1 MVRHKIKKAV
11 AIAMSA
17 VIALTA
23 VPNLPLQ
30 YEKKAEAATTEIS
43 SADVT
48 SKYNKYFSSSN
59 KKTHVSVHDPS
70 IVIGYTD
77 TKYTGNKS
85 VKIYGEQDENKT
97 RKEVYFVFGSHR
109 AFAWSTDLQNW
120 NKFTNN
126 INDDTKCQALF
137 KKAFEWAK
145 AGDSAYNWTGNL
157 WAPDVFWN
165 ADYVNDNNKKG
176 AWCMY
181 MSINGCSWNSSIV
194 LLTSDDLDGD
204 WTNRGTVVYSGF
216 TESGDHAYTST
227 DFAKVVGED
236 EAKKLIADTKTY
248 KYSDRYGNTSYVP
261 KDGSTNCSATSWNNR
276 YGAHAIDPCVT
287 YDDAGNLW
295 MSYGSWSGGIWMFKL
310 NSETGLRDKTT
321 KYTYQDNTTD
331 PYMGYKLA
339 GGSSAS
345 GEASYIEKIGEKYY
359 LFLSYGG
366 LTATGGYNM
375 RVFSSSD
382 IKGPYKDVAGNDAR
396 YGATNTSTTSNKA
409 GGDQYGNSTTGER
422 LMSYYDWHYLD
433 KGRVAQGHNS
443 AVVDDDGKA
452 YVIYHTRF
460 NDGTESHEMRV
471 HQLFTAENGGLVATP
486 FEYSGEKLS
495 DTAYAKSDVTGEYTV
510 IYHKP
515 TVKTRKLG
523 CCQEKKITLKENGT
537 VTGDFTGT
545 WKQSDSKPYVT
556 IKVGGVEYKGV
567 FIKQKIE
574 GTGYESMCFTTVGS
588 NNVTFWG
595 TKGYSDEY
603 KVIKDTKELSLNV
616 SSALYTNL
624 ELPISG
630 KEGST
635 ITWESSDP
643 SVISNTGE
651 VQVVSKDTAVKI
663 TATISN
669 GSYYSKKTYSTT
681 VKSLSNADTK
691 TGLTADYTFE
701 NGLQNKVNTSQT
713 GTAKSLSK
721 GTKPN
726 VEYNSDKGSYV
737 LNQYFG
743 YAATNTT
750 SYTEFTNPL
759 KGKSLTGATVS
770 MWVNRQDTDV
780 WDAMWSFV
788 YNDTTANKERRI
800 FFTPNTY
807 LGYNNGEE
815 GSKLEYIDL
824 NRANSVTNNIAS
836 KEWHYVTVSLGSS
849 DFGIYVDGN
858 LVCNKSKYTSYSG
871 AAYTS
876 AAANMLSVIS
886 SAANFYLGYGS
897 FWGSAPLYMD
907 NVKIYSRALSAAD
920 VGALYSSEKTDMDLS
935 VNAQNV
941 TDQANSDA
949 SILYNSYND
958 AYIAADADEFGWSSV
973 SAADSVTIEED
984 AEEAHKKYVQF
995 APGQN
1000 NSRSAYTS
1008 FGNVTLPDK
1017 YVVEF
1022 DAKLTAG
1029 NQSGSQLALSTA
1041 AYSKTNC
1048 ESSNI
1053 NDSLLNTSYLWS
1065 LDTTNSTSWKI
1076 SSGSTAST
1084 AKTDTVT
1091 IAKNT
1096 WTHFKTT
1103 VDKTHKKVTLE
1114 ITDASGKTLE
1124 KMDIA
1129 MGSIS
1134 DVKGLWY
1141 LSGKYQGV
1149 AGFDNVRIY
1158 KYTNTYTVS
1167 FNPNY
1172 VGAKDA
1178 AVSQEFTLGSSQSL
1192 KANTFKREGYTFAG
1206 WSKTINGAADYKEG
1220 QSVTNLTTERA
1231 GVVML
1236 YAVWNKNAVFSTPA
1250 PTPTVT
1256 PTVTPSQKP
1265 ASSQTPAPGSSATTK
1280 PTNMPS
1286 QSPTVKPTEVP
1297 TQKPTTNPSAEPT
1310 VSPSNEP
1317 AATPSVSPS
1326 TEPVQTPTVAPSKK
1340 PATKKLKRATI
1351 TVKKGKK
1358 KVSSVTVKRK
1368 KTVKLSVS
1376 VNSKAKL
1383 SMAKLSKKYA
1393 KIVKVKFKKN
1403 KLTIK
1408 ALKKKGKV
1416 SIKITSKKTSK
1427 YKAAAKTIKVTVK

>member
-1 MVRHKIKKAV
+1 
-11 AIAMSA
+11 
-17 VIALTA
+17 
-23 VPNLPLQ
+23 
-30 YEKKAEAATTEIS
+30 
-43 SADVT
+43 
-48 SKYNKYFSSSN
+48 
-59 KKTHVSVHDPS
+59 
-70 IVIGYTD
+70 
-77 TKYTGNKS
+77 
-85 VKIYGEQDENKT
+85 
-97 RKEVYFVFGSHR
+97 
-109 AFAWSTDLQNW
+109 
-120 NKFTNN
+120 
-126 INDDTKCQALF
+126 
-137 KKAFEWAK
+137 
-145 AGDSAYNWTGNL
+145 
-157 WAPDVFWN
+157 
-165 ADYVNDNNKKG
+165 
-176 AWCMY
+176 
-181 MSINGCSWNSSIV
+181 
-194 LLTSDDLDGD
+194 
-204 WTNRGTVVYSGF
+204 
-216 TESGDHAYTST
+216 
-227 DFAKVVGED
+227 
-236 EAKKLIADTKTY
+236 
-248 KYSDRYGNTSYVP
+248 
-261 KDGSTNCSATSWNNR
+261 
-276 YGAHAIDPCVT
+276 
-287 YDDAGNLW
+287 
-295 MSYGSWSGGIWMFKL
+295 
-310 NSETGLRDKTT
+310 
-321 KYTYQDNTTD
+321 
-331 PYMGYKLA
+331 
-339 GGSSAS
+339 
-345 GEASYIEKIGEKYY
+345 
-359 LFLSYGG
+359 
-366 LTATGGYNM
+366 
-375 RVFSSSD
+375 
-382 IKGPYKDVAGNDAR
+382 
-396 YGATNTSTTSNKA
+396 
-409 GGDQYGNSTTGER
+409 
-422 LMSYYDWHYLD
+422 
-433 KGRVAQGHNS
+433 
-443 AVVDDDGKA
+443 
-452 YVIYHTRF
+452 
-460 NDGTESHEMRV
+460 
-471 HQLFTAENGGLVATP
+471 
-486 FEYSGEKLS
+486 
-495 DTAYAKSDVTGEYTV
+495 
-510 IYHKP
+510 
-515 TVKTRKLG
+515 
-523 CCQEKKITLKENGT
+523 
-537 VTGDFTGT
+537 
-545 WKQSDSKPYVT
+545 
-556 IKVGGVEYKGV
+556 
-567 FIKQKIE
+567 
-574 GTGYESMCFTTVGS
+574 
-588 NNVTFWG
+588 
-595 TKGYSDEY
+595 
-603 KVIKDTKELSLNV
+603 
-616 SSALYTNL
+616 
-624 ELPISG
+624 
-630 KEGST
+630 
-635 ITWESSDP
+635 
-643 SVISNTGE
+643 
-651 VQVVSKDTAVKI
+651 
-663 TATISN
+663 
-669 GSYYSKKTYSTT
+669 
-681 VKSLSNADTK
+681 
-691 TGLTADYTFE
+691 
-701 NGLQNKVNTSQT
+701 
-713 GTAKSLSK
+713 
-721 GTKPN
+721 
-726 VEYNSDKGSYV
+726 
-737 LNQYFG
+737 
-743 YAATNTT
+743 
-750 SYTEFTNPL
+750 
-759 KGKSLTGATVS
+759 

>member
-48 SKYNKYFSSSN
+48 NKYNKYFNSSN

-77 TKYTGNKS
+77 TKYTGNRS

-120 NKFTNN
+120 KTFTNN
-126 INDDTKCQALF
+126 INDDTKCQTLF

-145 AGDSAYNWTGNL
+145 AGDSVYNWTGNL

-165 ADYVNDNNKKG
+165 ANYVNDDNTKG

-216 TESGDHAYTST
+216 TKLGDHAYTST
-227 DFAKVVGED
+227 DFANVVGGD
-236 EAKKLIADTKTY
+236 DTAKSLISDYY
-248 KYSDRYGNTSYVP
+248 KMNAYTP
-261 KDGSTNCSATSWNNR
+261 KDGDTKCNPTTWNYR

-310 NSETGLRDKTT
+310 DPKTGRRDTATT
-321 KYTYQDNTTD
+321 YTYADNTTD
-331 PYMGYKLA
+331 PYMGHKLA
-339 GGSSAS
+339 GGSSRS

-375 RVFSSSD
+375 RVFSSD
-382 IKGPYKDVAGNDAR
+382 AITGPYKDVSGKDAR
-396 YGATNTSTTSNKA
+396 YSSSNTGVGGTS
-409 GGDQYGNSTTGER
+409 YGNSTTGER

-433 KGRVAQGHNS
+433 KGRVAEGHNS

-495 DTAYAKSDVTGEYTV
+495 DTAYAKSDVTGEYSV

-515 TVKTRKLG
+515 EVDASKLE
-523 CCQEKKITLKENGT
+523 CCQEQKITLNDDGT
-537 VTGDFTGT
+537 VTGDYTGKWT
-545 WKQSDSKPYVT
+545 QSESKPYVT
-556 IKVGGVEYKGV
+556 ITVGGVEYKGV

-574 GTGYESMCFTTVGS
+574 GTAYESMCFTTVGS

-595 TKGYSDEY
+595 TKGYTDEY
-603 KVIKDTKELSLNV
+603 KVIKDTKELSVNIP
-616 SSALYTNL
+616 SKLYMDV
-624 ELPISG
+624 ELPTSG
-630 KEGST
+630 NEGTT
-635 ITWESSDP
+635 IKWESSDT
-643 SVISNTGE
+643 SAVSNTGE
-651 VQVVSKDTAVKI
+651 VQFVAKDTDVTL
-663 TATISN
+663 TATISS
-669 GSYYSKKTYSTT
+669 GSYCSKKTYKTT
-681 VKSLSNADTK
+681 VKVLSDVDISKSLEAN
-691 TGLTADYTFE
+691 YTFE
-701 NGLQNKVNTSQT
+701 NGLRNEVNTSQT
-713 GTAKSLSK
+713 GTAKALGN
-721 GTKPN
+721 GTVPT
-726 VEYNSDKGSYV
+726 VEYNVERTGKV

-743 YAATNTT
+743 AKADA

-759 KGKSLTGATVS
+759 KGKSLTGTTVS
-770 MWVNRQDTDV
+770 MWVNLQGSDNY
-780 WDAMWSFV
+780 DAIWSFLDE
-788 YNDTTANKERRI
+788 DTTDGKSGRI
-800 FFTPNTY
+800 YFTPNTY
-807 LGYNNGEE
+807 LGYNGTGGWFDVNHG
-815 GSKLEYIDL
+815 D
-824 NRANSVTNNIAS
+824 NPTNNIAIN
-836 KEWHYVTVSLGSS
+836 EWHYVTVSLGKS
-849 DFGIYVDGN
+849 DFGIYLDGK
-858 LVCNKSKYTSYSG
+858 LICNKSKYTSYNSDG
-871 AAYTS
+871 RKNYES
-876 AAANMLSVIS
+876 MSSNMLGVIS
-886 SAANFYLGYGS
+886 SAANFYFGNGS
-897 FWGSAPLYMD
+897 WWGSAPLYMD
-907 NVKIYSRALSAAD
+907 NVRIYSRALSEEDVAVLYKTEKNETATAEDAA
-920 VGALYSSEKTDMDLS
+920 K
-935 VNAQNV
+935 NAE
-941 TDQANSDA
+941 QAMKDA
-949 SILYNSYND
+949 SILYRSYD
-958 AYIAADADEFGWSSV
+958 YDTSVSEAGWSSV
-973 SAADSVTIEED
+973 SAADCLTLENGSEET
-984 AEEAHKKYVQF
+984 HKKYVQF
-995 APGQN
+995 APGAQ

-1008 FGNVTLPDK
+1008 FGNVTMPDK

-1029 NQSGSQLALSTA
+1029 NAQASQLALSA
-1041 AYSKTNC
+1041 ADYNKTN
-1048 ESSNI
+1048 NA
-1053 NDSLLNTSYLWS
+1053 LANTSYLWS
-1065 LDTTNSTSWKI
+1065 LDTTNSTNWKI

-1103 VDKTHKKVTLE
+1103 VDKTNKKVTLE
-1114 ITDASGKTLE
+1114 ITDASGKTL
-1124 KMDIA
+1124 KTMDIA
-1129 MGSIS
+1129 MSSIS

-1141 LSGKYQGV
+1141 LSGRYQGV

-1236 YAVWNKNAVFSTPA
+1236 YAVWTKNPVSTPT

-1256 PTVTPSQKP
+1256 PMVTPSQKP

-1280 PTNMPS
+1280 PTDMPS
-1286 QSPTVKPTEVP
+1286 K
-1297 TQKPTTNPSAEPT
+1297 
-1310 VSPSNEP
+1310 
-1317 AATPSVSPS
+1317 
-1326 TEPVQTPTVAPSKK
+1326 TPTVAPSKK
-1340 PATKKLKRATI
+1340 PATKKLKSATI

-1427 YKAAAKTIKVTVK
+1427 YKAVAKTIKVTVK

>member
-48 SKYNKYFSSSN
+48 NKYNKYFNSSN

-77 TKYTGNKS
+77 TKYTGNRS

-120 NKFTNN
+120 KTFTNN
-126 INDDTKCQALF
+126 INDDTKCQTLF

-145 AGDSAYNWTGNL
+145 AGDSVYNWTGNL

-165 ADYVNDNNKKG
+165 ANYVNDDNTKG

-216 TESGDHAYTST
+216 TELGDHAYTST
-227 DFAKVVGED
+227 DFANVVGGD
-236 EAKKLIADTKTY
+236 DTAKSLISDYY
-248 KYSDRYGNTSYVP
+248 KMNAYTP
-261 KDGSTNCSATSWNNR
+261 KDGDTKCNPTTWNYR

-310 NSETGLRDKTT
+310 DPKTGRRDTATT
-321 KYTYQDNTTD
+321 YTYADNTTD
-331 PYMGYKLA
+331 PYMGHKLA
-339 GGSSAS
+339 GGSSRS

-375 RVFSSSD
+375 RVFSSD
-382 IKGPYKDVAGNDAR
+382 AITGPYKDVSGKDAR
-396 YGATNTSTTSNKA
+396 YSSSNTGVGGTS
-409 GGDQYGNSTTGER
+409 YGNSTTGER

-433 KGRVAQGHNS
+433 KGRVAEGHNS

-495 DTAYAKSDVTGEYTV
+495 DTAYAKSDVTGEYSV

-515 TVKTRKLG
+515 EVDASKLE
-523 CCQEKKITLKENGT
+523 CCQEQKITLNDDGT
-537 VTGDFTGT
+537 VTGDYTGKWT
-545 WKQSDSKPYVT
+545 QSESKPYVT
-556 IKVGGVEYKGV
+556 ITVGGVEYKGV

-574 GTGYESMCFTTVGS
+574 GTAYESMCFTTVGS

-595 TKGYSDEY
+595 TKGYTDEY
-603 KVIKDTKELSLNV
+603 KVIKDTKELSVNIP
-616 SSALYTNL
+616 SKLYMDV
-624 ELPISG
+624 ELPTSG
-630 KEGST
+630 NEGTT
-635 ITWESSDP
+635 IKWESSDT
-643 SVISNTGE
+643 SAVSNTGE
-651 VQVVSKDTAVKI
+651 VQFVAKDTDVTL
-663 TATISN
+663 TATISS
-669 GSYYSKKTYSTT
+669 GSYCSKKTYKTT
-681 VKSLSNADTK
+681 VKVLSDVDISKSLEAN
-691 TGLTADYTFE
+691 YTFE
-701 NGLQNKVNTSQT
+701 NGLRNEVNTSQT
-713 GTAKSLSK
+713 GTAKALGN
-721 GTKPN
+721 GTVPT
-726 VEYNSDKGSYV
+726 VEYNVERTGKV

-743 YAATNTT
+743 AKADA

-759 KGKSLTGATVS
+759 KGKSLTGTTVS
-770 MWVNRQDTDV
+770 MWVNLQGSDNY
-780 WDAMWSFV
+780 DAIWSFLDE
-788 YNDTTANKERRI
+788 DTTDGKSGRI
-800 FFTPNTY
+800 YFTPNTY
-807 LGYNNGEE
+807 LGYNGTGGWFDVNHG
-815 GSKLEYIDL
+815 D
-824 NRANSVTNNIAS
+824 NPTNNIAIN
-836 KEWHYVTVSLGSS
+836 EWHYVTVSLGKS
-849 DFGIYVDGN
+849 DFGIYLDGK
-858 LVCNKSKYTSYSG
+858 LICNKSKYTSYNSDG
-871 AAYTS
+871 RKNYES
-876 AAANMLSVIS
+876 MSSNMLGVIS
-886 SAANFYLGYGS
+886 SAANFYFGNGS
-897 FWGSAPLYMD
+897 WWGSAPLYMD
-907 NVKIYSRALSAAD
+907 NVRIYSRALSEEDVAVLYKTEKNETATAEDAA
-920 VGALYSSEKTDMDLS
+920 K
-935 VNAQNV
+935 NAE
-941 TDQANSDA
+941 QAMKDA
-949 SILYNSYND
+949 SILYRSYD
-958 AYIAADADEFGWSSV
+958 YDTSVSEAGWSSV
-973 SAADSVTIEED
+973 SAADCLTLENGSEET
-984 AEEAHKKYVQF
+984 HKKYVQF
-995 APGQN
+995 APGAQ

-1008 FGNVTLPDK
+1008 FGNVTMPDK

-1029 NQSGSQLALSTA
+1029 NGQASQLALSA
-1041 AYSKTNC
+1041 ADYNKTN
-1048 ESSNI
+1048 NA
-1053 NDSLLNTSYLWS
+1053 LANTSYLWS
-1065 LDTTNSTSWKI
+1065 LDTTNSTNWKI

-1091 IAKNT
+1091 IAKNI

-1103 VDKTHKKVTLE
+1103 VDKTNKKVTLE
-1114 ITDASGKTLE
+1114 ITDASGKTL
-1124 KMDIA
+1124 KTMDIA
-1129 MGSIS
+1129 MSSIS

-1141 LSGKYQGV
+1141 LSGRYQGV

-1236 YAVWNKNAVFSTPA
+1236 YAVWTKNPVSTPT

-1256 PTVTPSQKP
+1256 PMVTPSQKP

-1280 PTNMPS
+1280 PTDMPS
-1286 QSPTVKPTEVP
+1286 K
-1297 TQKPTTNPSAEPT
+1297 
-1310 VSPSNEP
+1310 
-1317 AATPSVSPS
+1317 
-1326 TEPVQTPTVAPSKK
+1326 TPTVAPSKK
-1340 PATKKLKRATI
+1340 PATKKPATKKLKSAAI

>member
-48 SKYNKYFSSSN
+48 NKYNKYFNSSN

-77 TKYTGNKS
+77 TKYTGNRS

-120 NKFTNN
+120 KTFTNN
-126 INDDTKCQALF
+126 INDDTKCQTLF

-145 AGDSAYNWTGNL
+145 AGDSVYNWTGNL

-165 ADYVNDNNKKG
+165 ANYVNDDNTKG

-216 TESGDHAYTST
+216 TELGDHAYTST
-227 DFAKVVGED
+227 DFANVVGGD
-236 EAKKLIADTKTY
+236 DTAKSLISDYY
-248 KYSDRYGNTSYVP
+248 KMNAYTP
-261 KDGSTNCSATSWNNR
+261 KDGDTKCNPTTWNYR

-310 NSETGLRDKTT
+310 DPKTGRRDTT
-321 KYTYQDNTTD
+321 ATYTYADNTTD
-331 PYMGYKLA
+331 PYMGHKLA
-339 GGSSAS
+339 GGSSRS

-375 RVFSSSD
+375 RVFSSD
-382 IKGPYKDVAGNDAR
+382 AITGPYKDVSGKDAR
-396 YGATNTSTTSNKA
+396 YSSSNTGVGGTS
-409 GGDQYGNSTTGER
+409 YGNSTTGER

-433 KGRVAQGHNS
+433 KGRVAEGHNS

-495 DTAYAKSDVTGEYTV
+495 DTAYAKSDVTGEYSV

-515 TVKTRKLG
+515 EVDASKLE
-523 CCQEKKITLKENGT
+523 CCQEQKITLNDDGT
-537 VTGDFTGT
+537 VTGDYTGKWT
-545 WKQSDSKPYVT
+545 QSESKPYVT
-556 IKVGGVEYKGV
+556 ITVGGVEYKGV

-574 GTGYESMCFTTVGS
+574 GTAYESMCFTTVGS

-595 TKGYSDEY
+595 TKGYTDEY
-603 KVIKDTKELSLNV
+603 KVIKDTKELSVNIP
-616 SSALYTNL
+616 SKLYMDV
-624 ELPISG
+624 ELPTSG
-630 KEGST
+630 NEGTT
-635 ITWESSDP
+635 IKWESSDT
-643 SVISNTGE
+643 SAVSNTGE
-651 VQVVSKDTAVKI
+651 VQFVAKDTDVTL
-663 TATISN
+663 TATISS
-669 GSYYSKKTYSTT
+669 GSYCSKKTYKTT
-681 VKSLSNADTK
+681 VKVLSDVDISKSLEAN
-691 TGLTADYTFE
+691 YTFE
-701 NGLQNKVNTSQT
+701 NGLRNEVNTSQT
-713 GTAKSLSK
+713 GTAKALGN
-721 GTKPN
+721 GTVPT
-726 VEYNSDKGSYV
+726 VEYNVERTGKV

-743 YAATNTT
+743 AKADA

-759 KGKSLTGATVS
+759 KGKSLTGTTVS
-770 MWVNRQDTDV
+770 MWVNLQGSDNY
-780 WDAMWSFV
+780 DAIWSFLDE
-788 YNDTTANKERRI
+788 DTTDGKSGRI
-800 FFTPNTY
+800 YFTPNTY
-807 LGYNNGEE
+807 LGYNGTGGWFDVNHG
-815 GSKLEYIDL
+815 D
-824 NRANSVTNNIAS
+824 NPTNNIAIN
-836 KEWHYVTVSLGSS
+836 EWHYVTVSLGKS
-849 DFGIYVDGN
+849 DFGIYLDGK
-858 LVCNKSKYTSYSG
+858 LICNKSKYTSYNSDG
-871 AAYTS
+871 RKNYES
-876 AAANMLSVIS
+876 MSSNMLGVIS
-886 SAANFYLGYGS
+886 SAAKFYFGNGS
-897 FWGSAPLYMD
+897 WWGSAPLYMD
-907 NVKIYSRALSAAD
+907 NVRIYSRALSEEDVAVLYKTEKNETATAEDAA
-920 VGALYSSEKTDMDLS
+920 K
-935 VNAQNV
+935 NAE
-941 TDQANSDA
+941 QAMKDA
-949 SILYNSYND
+949 SILYRSYD
-958 AYIAADADEFGWSSV
+958 YDTSVSEAGWSSV
-973 SAADSVTIEED
+973 SAADCLTLENGSEET
-984 AEEAHKKYVQF
+984 HKKYVQF
-995 APGQN
+995 APGAQ

-1008 FGNVTLPDK
+1008 FGNVTMPDK

-1029 NQSGSQLALSTA
+1029 NAQASQLALSA
-1041 AYSKTNC
+1041 ADYNKTN
-1048 ESSNI
+1048 NA
-1053 NDSLLNTSYLWS
+1053 LANTSYLWS
-1065 LDTTNSTSWKI
+1065 LDTTNSTNWKI

-1103 VDKTHKKVTLE
+1103 VDKTNKKVTLE
-1114 ITDASGKTLE
+1114 ITDASGKTL
-1124 KMDIA
+1124 KTMDIA
-1129 MGSIS
+1129 MSSIS

-1141 LSGKYQGV
+1141 LSGRYQGV

-1236 YAVWNKNAVFSTPA
+1236 YAVWTKNPVSTPT

-1256 PTVTPSQKP
+1256 PMVTPSQKP

-1280 PTNMPS
+1280 PTDMPS
-1286 QSPTVKPTEVP
+1286 KTPTVKPTEVP

-1340 PATKKLKRATI
+1340 PATKKPATKKLKSATI

>member
-11 AIAMSA
+11 AVAMSA

-23 VPNLPLQ
+23 VPNLSVQ
-30 YEKKAEAATTEIS
+30 YKKKAKAATTEIS

-59 KKTHVSVHDPS
+59 KKSHVSVHDPS

-85 VKIYGEQDENKT
+85 KSVKIYGEQNDTKT

-120 NKFTNN
+120 KTFTNN
-126 INDDTKCQALF
+126 INDDTKCQTVF
-137 KKAFEWAK
+137 KDAFDWAK
-145 AGDSAYNWTGNL
+145 AGDSVYDWKGNL
-157 WAPDVFWN
+157 WAPDVFWDAAYKN
-165 ADYVNDNNKKG
+165 TDGTTG

-194 LLTSDDLDGD
+194 LLTSDNLDGD

-216 TESGDHAYTST
+216 TESGDHKYTDT
-227 DFAKVVGED
+227 DFAKVVGEG
-236 EAKKLIADTKTY
+236 EAKTLIADTKTY
-248 KYSDRYGNTSYVP
+248 KYSDKYGNTSYVP
-261 KDGSTNCSATSWNNR
+261 KDGTTNCSATSWNYR

-287 YDDAGNLW
+287 YDDEGNLW

-310 NSETGLRDKTT
+310 NPKTGLRDTATT
-321 KYTYQDNTTD
+321 YTYQDNTTD
-331 PYMGYKLA
+331 PYMGHKLA
-339 GGSSAS
+339 GGSSVS
-345 GEASYIEKIGEKYY
+345 GEASYIEKIDEKYY

-366 LTATGGYNM
+366 LTAKGGYNM
-375 RVFSSSD
+375 RVFSSSA
-382 IKGPYKDVAGNDAR
+382 ITGPYKDVAGNDAR
-396 YGATNTSTTSNKA
+396 YGANNTTTTSNKA
-409 GGDQYGNSTTGER
+409 GGDSYGNSTTGER

-433 KGRVAQGHNS
+433 KGRVAEGHNS

-452 YVIYHTRF
+452 YLIYHTRF
-460 NDGTESHEMRV
+460 NDGSEGHEMRV

-486 FEYSGEKLS
+486 FEYSGETLS
-495 DTAYAKSDVTGEYTV
+495 ETAYAKSDVTGEYTV

-515 TVKTRKLG
+515 TVKTLKLG
-523 CCQEKKITLKENGT
+523 CCQEKKITLKEDGM

-545 WKQSDSKPYVT
+545 WTQSVSKPYVT

-616 SSALYTNL
+616 PSALYTNL
-624 ELPISG
+624 ELPTTG

-681 VKSLSNADTK
+681 VKSLSNADIK
-691 TGLTADYTFE
+691 TGLAADYTFE
-701 NGLQNKVNTSQT
+701 NGLQNDVNTSQT
-713 GTAKSLSK
+713 GTAKSLPK

-743 YAATNTT
+743 YADANTT

-770 MWVNRQDTDV
+770 LWVNRQDTDV

-788 YNDTTANKERRI
+788 YNDTSANKTRRV
-800 FFTPNTY
+800 FMTPNTY
-807 LGYNNGEE
+807 LGYNNGEA

-824 NRANSVTNNIAS
+824 NHPNSVTNNIAS

-849 DFGIYVDGN
+849 DFGIYIDGN
-858 LVCNKSKYTSYSG
+858 LVCNKSKYTSYAGSSYAG
-871 AAYTS
+871 AAS
-876 AAANMLSVIS
+876 NMLSVIS

-984 AEEAHKKYVQF
+984 TEEAHKKYVQF
-995 APGQN
+995 ATGN
-1000 NSRSAYTS
+1000 VSGDRSAYTP
-1008 FGNVTLPDK
+1008 FGNITLPDK

-1022 DAKLTAG
+1022 DTKLTAG
-1029 NQSGSQLALSTA
+1029 NTNASQLALSTA
-1041 AYSKTNC
+1041 DYNNTN
-1048 ESSNI
+1048 NA
-1053 NDSLLNTSYLWS
+1053 LANTSYLWS

-1091 IAKNT
+1091 IAKAT

-1103 VDKTHKKVTLE
+1103 VDKTNKKVTLD
-1114 ITDASGKTLE
+1114 ITDASGKTL
-1124 KMDIA
+1124 KTMDIA
-1129 MGSIS
+1129 MNSIS
-1134 DVKGLWY
+1134 DVKGLWF
-1141 LSGKYQGV
+1141 LSGRAYGV
-1149 AGFDNVRIY
+1149 AGFDNIRIY
-1158 KYTNTYTVS
+1158 KYTNTYNVS

-1172 VGAKDA
+1172 VGSKDA
-1178 AVSQEFTLGSSQSL
+1178 AISQELTLGSSQSL
-1192 KANTFKREGYTFAG
+1192 KANTFKRDGYTFAG
-1206 WSKTINGAADYKEG
+1206 WSKTINGAVDYKDG
-1220 QSVTNLTTERA
+1220 QSVTNLTTDRA

-1236 YAVWNKNAVFSTPA
+1236 YAVWNKSEVVSTPT
-1250 PTPTVT
+1250 PTPTVS
-1256 PTVTPSQKP
+1256 PTAAP
-1265 ASSQTPAPGSSATTK
+1265 SQTPAPGSSATTK
-1280 PTNMPS
+1280 PTDVPS
-1286 QSPTVKPTEVP
+1286 QAPTGKPTEVP
-1297 TQKPTTNPSAEPT
+1297 TQNPSTEPT

-1317 AATPSVSPS
+1317 IATPSVSPS
-1326 TEPVQTPTVAPSKK
+1326 TEPTQTPTAAPTKK
-1340 PATKKLKRATI
+1340 PTTKKLKSAAI
-1351 TVKKGKK
+1351 TVKNGKK

-1383 SMAKLSKKYA
+1383 SVAKLSKKYA
-1393 KIVKVKFKKN
+1393 KIVKVTFKKN

>member
-48 SKYNKYFSSSN
+48 NKYNKYFNSSN

-77 TKYTGNKS
+77 TKYTGNRS

-120 NKFTNN
+120 KTFTNN
-126 INDDTKCQALF
+126 INDDTKCQTLF

-145 AGDSAYNWTGNL
+145 AGDSVYNWTGNL

-165 ADYVNDNNKKG
+165 ANYVNDDNTKG

-204 WTNRGTVVYSGF
+204 WINRGTVVYSGF
-216 TESGDHAYTST
+216 TELGDHAYTST
-227 DFAKVVGED
+227 DFANVVGGD
-236 EAKKLIADTKTY
+236 DTAKSLISDYY
-248 KYSDRYGNTSYVP
+248 KMNAYTP
-261 KDGSTNCSATSWNNR
+261 KDGDTKCNPTTWNYR

-310 NSETGLRDKTT
+310 DPKTGRRDTATT
-321 KYTYQDNTTD
+321 YTYADNTTD
-331 PYMGYKLA
+331 PYMGHKLA
-339 GGSSAS
+339 GGSSRS

-375 RVFSSSD
+375 RVFSSD
-382 IKGPYKDVAGNDAR
+382 AITGPYKDVSGKDAR
-396 YGATNTSTTSNKA
+396 YSSSNTGVGGTS
-409 GGDQYGNSTTGER
+409 YGNSTTGER

-433 KGRVAQGHNS
+433 KGRVAEGHNS

-495 DTAYAKSDVTGEYTV
+495 DTAYTKSDVTGEYSV

-515 TVKTRKLG
+515 EVDASKLE
-523 CCQEKKITLKENGT
+523 CCQEQKITLNDDGT
-537 VTGDFTGT
+537 VTGDYTGKWT
-545 WKQSDSKPYVT
+545 QSESKPYVT
-556 IKVGGVEYKGV
+556 ITVGGVEYKGV

-574 GTGYESMCFTTVGS
+574 GTAYESMCFTTVGS

-595 TKGYSDEY
+595 TKGYTDEY
-603 KVIKDTKELSLNV
+603 KVIKDTKELSVNIP
-616 SSALYTNL
+616 SKLYMDV
-624 ELPISG
+624 ELPTSG
-630 KEGST
+630 NEGTT
-635 ITWESSDP
+635 IKWESSDT
-643 SVISNTGE
+643 SAVSNTGE
-651 VQVVSKDTAVKI
+651 VQFVAKDTDVTL
-663 TATISN
+663 TATISS
-669 GSYYSKKTYSTT
+669 GSYCSKKTYKTT
-681 VKSLSNADTK
+681 VKVLSDVDISKSLEAN
-691 TGLTADYTFE
+691 YTFE
-701 NGLQNKVNTSQT
+701 NGLRNEVNTSQT
-713 GTAKSLSK
+713 GTAKALGN
-721 GTKPN
+721 GTVPT
-726 VEYNSDKGSYV
+726 VEYNVERTGKV

-743 YAATNTT
+743 AKADA

-759 KGKSLTGATVS
+759 KGKSLTGTTVS
-770 MWVNRQDTDV
+770 MWVNLQGSDNY
-780 WDAMWSFV
+780 DAIWSFLDE
-788 YNDTTANKERRI
+788 DTTDGKSGRI
-800 FFTPNTY
+800 YFTPNTY
-807 LGYNNGEE
+807 LGYNGTGGWFDVNHG
-815 GSKLEYIDL
+815 D
-824 NRANSVTNNIAS
+824 NPTNNIAIN
-836 KEWHYVTVSLGSS
+836 EWHYVTVSLGKS
-849 DFGIYVDGN
+849 DFGIYLDGK
-858 LVCNKSKYTSYSG
+858 LICNKSKYTSYNSDG
-871 AAYTS
+871 RKNYES
-876 AAANMLSVIS
+876 MSSNMLGVIS
-886 SAANFYLGYGS
+886 SAAKFYFGNGS
-897 FWGSAPLYMD
+897 WWGSAPLYMD
-907 NVKIYSRALSAAD
+907 NVRIYSRALSEEDVAVLYKTEKNETATAEDAA
-920 VGALYSSEKTDMDLS
+920 K
-935 VNAQNV
+935 NAE
-941 TDQANSDA
+941 QAMKDA
-949 SILYNSYND
+949 SILYRSYD
-958 AYIAADADEFGWSSV
+958 YDTSVSEAGWSSV
-973 SAADSVTIEED
+973 SAADCLTLENGSEET
-984 AEEAHKKYVQF
+984 HKKYVQF
-995 APGQN
+995 APGAQ

-1008 FGNVTLPDK
+1008 FGNVTMPDK

-1029 NQSGSQLALSTA
+1029 NAQASQLALSA
-1041 AYSKTNC
+1041 ADYNKTN
-1048 ESSNI
+1048 NA
-1053 NDSLLNTSYLWS
+1053 LANTSYLWS
-1065 LDTTNSTSWKI
+1065 LDTTNSTNWKI

-1103 VDKTHKKVTLE
+1103 VDKTNKKVTLE
-1114 ITDASGKTLE
+1114 ITDASGKTL
-1124 KMDIA
+1124 KTMDIA
-1129 MGSIS
+1129 MSSIS

-1141 LSGKYQGV
+1141 LSGRYQGV

-1236 YAVWNKNAVFSTPA
+1236 YAVWTKNPVSTPT

-1256 PTVTPSQKP
+1256 PMVTPSQKP

-1280 PTNMPS
+1280 PTDVPS
-1286 QSPTVKPTEVP
+1286 
-1297 TQKPTTNPSAEPT
+1297 
-1310 VSPSNEP
+1310 
-1317 AATPSVSPS
+1317 
-1326 TEPVQTPTVAPSKK
+1326 QTPTVAPSKK
-1340 PATKKLKRATI
+1340 PATKKLKSATI

>member
-48 SKYNKYFSSSN
+48 NKYNKYFNSSN

-77 TKYTGNKS
+77 TKYTGNRS

-120 NKFTNN
+120 KTFTNN
-126 INDDTKCQALF
+126 INDDTKCQTLF

-145 AGDSAYNWTGNL
+145 AGDSVYNWTGNL

-165 ADYVNDNNKKG
+165 ANYVNDDNTKG

-216 TESGDHAYTST
+216 TKLGDHAYTGT
-227 DFAKVVGED
+227 DFANVVGGD
-236 EAKKLIADTKTY
+236 DTAKSLISDYY
-248 KYSDRYGNTSYVP
+248 KMNAYTP
-261 KDGSTNCSATSWNNR
+261 KDGDTKCNPTTWNYR

-310 NSETGLRDKTT
+310 DSKTGLRDTT
-321 KYTYQDNTTD
+321 ATYTYQDNTTD
-331 PYMGYKLA
+331 PYMGHKLA
-339 GGSSAS
+339 GGSSRS

-375 RVFSSSD
+375 RVFSSD
-382 IKGPYKDVAGNDAR
+382 AITGPYKDVSGKDAR
-396 YGATNTSTTSNKA
+396 YSSSNTGVGGTS
-409 GGDQYGNSTTGER
+409 YGNSTTGER

-433 KGRVAQGHNS
+433 KGRVAEGHNS

-495 DTAYAKSDVTGEYTV
+495 DTAYAKSDVTGEYSV

-515 TVKTRKLG
+515 EVDASKLE
-523 CCQEKKITLKENGT
+523 CCQEQKITLNDDGT
-537 VTGDFTGT
+537 VTGDYTGKWT
-545 WKQSDSKPYVT
+545 QSESKPYVT
-556 IKVGGVEYKGV
+556 ITVGGVEYKGV

-574 GTGYESMCFTTVGS
+574 GTAYESMCFTTVGS

-595 TKGYSDEY
+595 TKGYTDEY
-603 KVIKDTKELSLNV
+603 KVIKDTKELSVNIP
-616 SSALYTNL
+616 SKLYMDV
-624 ELPISG
+624 ELPTSG
-630 KEGST
+630 NEGTT
-635 ITWESSDP
+635 IKWESSDT
-643 SVISNTGE
+643 SAVSNTGE
-651 VQVVSKDTAVKI
+651 VQFVAKDTDVTL
-663 TATISN
+663 TATISS
-669 GSYYSKKTYSTT
+669 GSYCSKKTYKTT
-681 VKSLSNADTK
+681 VKVLSDVDISKSLEAN
-691 TGLTADYTFE
+691 YTFE
-701 NGLQNKVNTSQT
+701 NGLRNEVNTSQT
-713 GTAKSLSK
+713 GTAKALGN
-721 GTKPN
+721 GTVPT
-726 VEYNSDKGSYV
+726 VEYNVERTGKV

-743 YAATNTT
+743 AKADA

-759 KGKSLTGATVS
+759 KGKSLTGTTVS
-770 MWVNRQDTDV
+770 MWVNLQGSDNY
-780 WDAMWSFV
+780 DAIWSFLDE
-788 YNDTTANKERRI
+788 DTTDGKSGRI
-800 FFTPNTY
+800 YFTPNTY
-807 LGYNNGEE
+807 LGYNGTGGWFDVNHG
-815 GSKLEYIDL
+815 D
-824 NRANSVTNNIAS
+824 NPTNNIAIN
-836 KEWHYVTVSLGSS
+836 EWHYVTVSLGKS
-849 DFGIYVDGN
+849 DFGIYLDGK
-858 LVCNKSKYTSYSG
+858 LICNKSKYTSYNSDG
-871 AAYTS
+871 RKNYES
-876 AAANMLSVIS
+876 MSSNMLGVIS
-886 SAANFYLGYGS
+886 SAANFYFGNGS
-897 FWGSAPLYMD
+897 WWGSAPLYMD
-907 NVKIYSRALSAAD
+907 NVRIYSRALSEEDVAVLYKTEKNETATAEDAA
-920 VGALYSSEKTDMDLS
+920 K
-935 VNAQNV
+935 NAE
-941 TDQANSDA
+941 QAMKDA
-949 SILYNSYND
+949 SILYRSYD
-958 AYIAADADEFGWSSV
+958 YDTSVSEAGWSSV
-973 SAADSVTIEED
+973 SAADCLTLENGSEET
-984 AEEAHKKYVQF
+984 HKKYVQF
-995 APGQN
+995 APGAQ

-1008 FGNVTLPDK
+1008 FGNVTMPDK

-1029 NQSGSQLALSTA
+1029 NAQASQLALSA
-1041 AYSKTNC
+1041 ADYNKTN
-1048 ESSNI
+1048 NA
-1053 NDSLLNTSYLWS
+1053 LANTSYLWS
-1065 LDTTNSTSWKI
+1065 LDTTNSTNWKI

-1084 AKTDTVT
+1084 AKIDTVT

-1103 VDKTHKKVTLE
+1103 VDKTNKKVTLE
-1114 ITDASGKTLE
+1114 ITDASGKTL
-1124 KMDIA
+1124 KTMDIA
-1129 MGSIS
+1129 MSSIS

-1141 LSGKYQGV
+1141 LSGRYQGV

-1236 YAVWNKNAVFSTPA
+1236 YAVWTKNPVSTPT

-1265 ASSQTPAPGSSATTK
+1265 TSSQTPAPGSSATTK
-1280 PTNMPS
+1280 PTDVPS
-1286 QSPTVKPTEVP
+1286 
-1297 TQKPTTNPSAEPT
+1297 
-1310 VSPSNEP
+1310 
-1317 AATPSVSPS
+1317 
-1326 TEPVQTPTVAPSKK
+1326 QTPTAAPTKK
-1340 PATKKLKRATI
+1340 PATKKLKSATI

-1383 SMAKLSKKYA
+1383 SMSKLSKKYA
-1393 KIVKVKFKKN
+1393 KIIKVKFKKN

-1427 YKAAAKTIKVTVK
+1427 YKAASKTIKVTVK

>member
-48 SKYNKYFSSSN
+48 NKYNKYFNSSN

-77 TKYTGNKS
+77 TKYTGNRS

-120 NKFTNN
+120 KTFTNN
-126 INDDTKCQALF
+126 INDDTKCQTLF

-145 AGDSAYNWTGNL
+145 AGDSVYNWTGNL

-165 ADYVNDNNKKG
+165 ANYVNDDNTKG

-216 TESGDHAYTST
+216 TELGDHAYTST
-227 DFAKVVGED
+227 DFANVVGGD
-236 EAKKLIADTKTY
+236 DTAKSLISDYY
-248 KYSDRYGNTSYVP
+248 KMNAYTP
-261 KDGSTNCSATSWNNR
+261 KDGDTKCNPTTWNYR

-310 NSETGLRDKTT
+310 DPKTGRRDTATT
-321 KYTYQDNTTD
+321 YTYADNTTD
-331 PYMGYKLA
+331 PYMGHKLA
-339 GGSSAS
+339 GGSSRS

-375 RVFSSSD
+375 RVFSSD
-382 IKGPYKDVAGNDAR
+382 AITGPYKDVSGKDAR
-396 YGATNTSTTSNKA
+396 YSSSNTGVGGTS
-409 GGDQYGNSTTGER
+409 YGNSTTGER

-433 KGRVAQGHNS
+433 KGRVAEGHNS

-495 DTAYAKSDVTGEYTV
+495 DTAYAKSDVTGEYSV

-515 TVKTRKLG
+515 EVDASKLE
-523 CCQEKKITLKENGT
+523 CCQEQKITLNDDGT
-537 VTGDFTGT
+537 VTGDYTGKWT
-545 WKQSDSKPYVT
+545 QSASKPYVT
-556 IKVGGVEYKGV
+556 ITVGGVEYKGV

-574 GTGYESMCFTTVGS
+574 GTAYESMCFTTVGS

-595 TKGYSDEY
+595 TKGYTDEY
-603 KVIKDTKELSLNV
+603 KVIKDTKELSVNIP
-616 SSALYTNL
+616 SKLYMDV
-624 ELPISG
+624 ELPTSG
-630 KEGST
+630 NEGTT
-635 ITWESSDP
+635 IKWESSDT
-643 SVISNTGE
+643 SAVSNTGE
-651 VQVVSKDTAVKI
+651 VQFVAKDTDVTL
-663 TATISN
+663 TATISS
-669 GSYYSKKTYSTT
+669 GSYCSKKTYKTT
-681 VKSLSNADTK
+681 VKVLSDVDISKSLEAN
-691 TGLTADYTFE
+691 YTFE
-701 NGLQNKVNTSQT
+701 NGLRNEVNTSQT
-713 GTAKSLSK
+713 GTAKALGN
-721 GTKPN
+721 GTVPT
-726 VEYNSDKGSYV
+726 VEYNVERTGKV

-743 YAATNTT
+743 AKADA

-759 KGKSLTGATVS
+759 KGKSLTGTTVS
-770 MWVNRQDTDV
+770 MWVNLQGSDNY
-780 WDAMWSFV
+780 DAIWSFLDE
-788 YNDTTANKERRI
+788 DTTDGKSGRI
-800 FFTPNTY
+800 YFTPNTY
-807 LGYNNGEE
+807 LGYNGTGGWFDVNHG
-815 GSKLEYIDL
+815 D
-824 NRANSVTNNIAS
+824 NPTNNIAIN
-836 KEWHYVTVSLGSS
+836 EWHYVTVSLGKS
-849 DFGIYVDGN
+849 DFGIYLDGK
-858 LVCNKSKYTSYSG
+858 LICNKSKYTSYNSDG
-871 AAYTS
+871 RKNYES
-876 AAANMLSVIS
+876 ISSNMLGVIS
-886 SAANFYLGYGS
+886 SAAKFYFGNGS
-897 FWGSAPLYMD
+897 WWGSAPLYMD
-907 NVKIYSRALSAAD
+907 NVRIYSRALSEEDVAVLYKTEKNETATAEDAA
-920 VGALYSSEKTDMDLS
+920 K
-935 VNAQNV
+935 NAE
-941 TDQANSDA
+941 QAMKDA
-949 SILYNSYND
+949 SILYRSYD
-958 AYIAADADEFGWSSV
+958 YDTSVSEAGWSSV
-973 SAADSVTIEED
+973 SAADCLTLENVSEET
-984 AEEAHKKYVQF
+984 HKKYVQF
-995 APGQN
+995 APGAQ

-1008 FGNVTLPDK
+1008 FGNVTMPDK

-1029 NQSGSQLALSTA
+1029 NGQASQLALSA
-1041 AYSKTNC
+1041 ADYNKTN
-1048 ESSNI
+1048 NA
-1053 NDSLLNTSYLWS
+1053 LANTSYLWS
-1065 LDTTNSTSWKI
+1065 LDTTNSTNWKI

-1091 IAKNT
+1091 IAKNI

-1103 VDKTHKKVTLE
+1103 VDKTNKKVTLE
-1114 ITDASGKTLE
+1114 ITDASGKTL
-1124 KMDIA
+1124 KTMDIA
-1129 MGSIS
+1129 MSSIS

-1141 LSGKYQGV
+1141 LSGRYQGV

-1236 YAVWNKNAVFSTPA
+1236 YAVWTKNPVSTPT

-1256 PTVTPSQKP
+1256 PMVTPSQKP

-1280 PTNMPS
+1280 PTDMPS
-1286 QSPTVKPTEVP
+1286 K
-1297 TQKPTTNPSAEPT
+1297 
-1310 VSPSNEP
+1310 
-1317 AATPSVSPS
+1317 
-1326 TEPVQTPTVAPSKK
+1326 TPTVAPSKK
-1340 PATKKLKRATI
+1340 PATKKLKSATI

-1427 YKAAAKTIKVTVK
+1427 YKAASKTIKVTVK

>member
-48 SKYNKYFSSSN
+48 NKYNKYFNSSN

-77 TKYTGNKS
+77 TKYTGNRS

-120 NKFTNN
+120 KTFTNN
-126 INDDTKCQALF
+126 INDDTKCQTLF

-145 AGDSAYNWTGNL
+145 AGDSVYNWTGNL

-165 ADYVNDNNKKG
+165 ANYVNDDNTKG

-204 WTNRGTVVYSGF
+204 WINRGTVVYSGF
-216 TESGDHAYTST
+216 TELGDHAYTST
-227 DFAKVVGED
+227 DFANVVGGD
-236 EAKKLIADTKTY
+236 DTAKSLISDYY
-248 KYSDRYGNTSYVP
+248 KMNAYTP
-261 KDGSTNCSATSWNNR
+261 KDGDTKCNPTTWNYR

-310 NSETGLRDKTT
+310 DPKTGRRDTATT
-321 KYTYQDNTTD
+321 YTYADNTTD
-331 PYMGYKLA
+331 PYMGHKLA
-339 GGSSAS
+339 GGSSRS

-375 RVFSSSD
+375 RVFSSD
-382 IKGPYKDVAGNDAR
+382 AITGPYKDVSGKDAR
-396 YGATNTSTTSNKA
+396 YSSSNTGVGGTS
-409 GGDQYGNSTTGER
+409 YGNSTTGER

-433 KGRVAQGHNS
+433 KGRVAEGHNS

-495 DTAYAKSDVTGEYTV
+495 DTAYTKSDVTGEYSV

-515 TVKTRKLG
+515 EVDASKLE
-523 CCQEKKITLKENGT
+523 CCQEQKITLNDDGT
-537 VTGDFTGT
+537 VTGDYTGKWT
-545 WKQSDSKPYVT
+545 QSESKPYVT
-556 IKVGGVEYKGV
+556 ITVGGVEYKGV

-574 GTGYESMCFTTVGS
+574 GTAYESMCFTTVGS

-595 TKGYSDEY
+595 TKGYTDEY
-603 KVIKDTKELSLNV
+603 KVIKDTKELSVNIP
-616 SSALYTNL
+616 SKLYMDV
-624 ELPISG
+624 ELPTSG
-630 KEGST
+630 NEGTT
-635 ITWESSDP
+635 IKWESSDT
-643 SVISNTGE
+643 SAVSNTGE
-651 VQVVSKDTAVKI
+651 VQFVAKDTDVTL
-663 TATISN
+663 TATISS
-669 GSYYSKKTYSTT
+669 GSYCSKKTYKTT
-681 VKSLSNADTK
+681 VKVLSDVDISKSLEAN
-691 TGLTADYTFE
+691 YTFE
-701 NGLQNKVNTSQT
+701 NGLRNEVNTSQT
-713 GTAKSLSK
+713 GTAKALGN
-721 GTKPN
+721 GTVPT
-726 VEYNSDKGSYV
+726 VEYNVERTGKV

-743 YAATNTT
+743 AKADA

-759 KGKSLTGATVS
+759 KGKSLTGTTVS
-770 MWVNRQDTDV
+770 MWVNLQGSDNY
-780 WDAMWSFV
+780 DAIWSFLDE
-788 YNDTTANKERRI
+788 DTTDGKSGRI
-800 FFTPNTY
+800 YFTPNTY
-807 LGYNNGEE
+807 LGYNGTGGWFDVNHG
-815 GSKLEYIDL
+815 D
-824 NRANSVTNNIAS
+824 NPTNNIAIN
-836 KEWHYVTVSLGSS
+836 EWHYVTVSLGKS
-849 DFGIYVDGN
+849 DFGIYLDGK
-858 LVCNKSKYTSYSG
+858 LICNKSKYTSYNSDG
-871 AAYTS
+871 RKNYES
-876 AAANMLSVIS
+876 MSSNMLGVIS
-886 SAANFYLGYGS
+886 SAAKFYFGNGS
-897 FWGSAPLYMD
+897 WWGSAPLYMD
-907 NVKIYSRALSAAD
+907 NVRIYSRALSEEDVAVLYKTEKNETATAEDAA
-920 VGALYSSEKTDMDLS
+920 K
-935 VNAQNV
+935 NAE
-941 TDQANSDA
+941 QAMKDA
-949 SILYNSYND
+949 SILYRSYD
-958 AYIAADADEFGWSSV
+958 YDTSVSEAGWSSV
-973 SAADSVTIEED
+973 SAADCLTLENGSEET
-984 AEEAHKKYVQF
+984 HKKYVQF
-995 APGQN
+995 APGAQ

-1008 FGNVTLPDK
+1008 FGNVTMPDK

-1029 NQSGSQLALSTA
+1029 NAQASQLALSA
-1041 AYSKTNC
+1041 ADYNKTN
-1048 ESSNI
+1048 NA
-1053 NDSLLNTSYLWS
+1053 LANTSYLWS
-1065 LDTTNSTSWKI
+1065 LDTTNSTNWKI

-1103 VDKTHKKVTLE
+1103 VDKTNKKVTLE
-1114 ITDASGKTLE
+1114 ITDASGKTL
-1124 KMDIA
+1124 KTMDIA
-1129 MGSIS
+1129 MSSIS

-1141 LSGKYQGV
+1141 LSGRYQGV

-1236 YAVWNKNAVFSTPA
+1236 YAVWTKNPVSTPT

-1256 PTVTPSQKP
+1256 PMVTPSQKP

-1280 PTNMPS
+1280 PTDVPS
-1286 QSPTVKPTEVP
+1286 
-1297 TQKPTTNPSAEPT
+1297 
-1310 VSPSNEP
+1310 
-1317 AATPSVSPS
+1317 
-1326 TEPVQTPTVAPSKK
+1326 QTPTVAPSKK
-1340 PATKKLKRATI
+1340 PATKKLKSATI

-1358 KVSSVTVKRK
+1358 KVFSVTVKRK